1 VVTFAAPDTLSV
13 PTFAVTI
20 FEVVTLSVRIFA
32 EAALSWVG
40 TKRVMMLDETK
51 FKFEIERDAVLMAS
65 TLAVPRTYRLEP
77 TGGFEM
83 VPMLTPFPKATFELT
98 DVH

>member
-1 VVTFAAPDTLSV
+1 V

-20 FEVVTLSVRIFA
+20 LEVVTLSVRILA

-40 TKRVMMLDETK
+40 TERVLMVDETK
-51 FKFEIERDAVLMAS
+51 FKFEIEREEVLMAS
-65 TLAVPRTYRLEP
+65 MFAVPRTYRFEP